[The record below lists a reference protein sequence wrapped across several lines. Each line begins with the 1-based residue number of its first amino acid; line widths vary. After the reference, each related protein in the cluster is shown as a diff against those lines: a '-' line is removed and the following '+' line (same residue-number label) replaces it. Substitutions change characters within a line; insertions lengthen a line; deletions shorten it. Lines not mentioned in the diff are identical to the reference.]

1 MPTGTLSRVRTHVRR
16 LQQTTRNINLKVS
29 TTIKNEEQKTQEKKR

>member
-16 LQQTTRNINLKVS
+16 LQQTTRNLKVS
-29 TTIKNEEQKTQEKKR
+29 TTIKNEEQKTQEEKR